1 MSFELP
7 DLDGRTYDQLV
18 TEMVRLIP
26 QFTTQWTDYN
36 DSDPGI
42 MLLQLLA
49 WIDESVLYQLNQ
61 IPVETQQ
68 NFLRWVTGLAYSDN
82 ETEYSKYAKTI
93 NDFDFLDMQS
103 YLNNLQSN
111 HADARNKYALQKRV
125 LDYVDSPYLALT
137 EDDIRSIALST
148 NQVIDAIN
156 EQRQEHDSAGST
168 NWTIANAY
176 IKNVQQVL
184 VVYLLSNQHN
194 TYHYPQYPNTLEY
207 ANNTDITRKT
217 LVLSAEAD
225 VSAQQQATTT
235 LLDLTQQHVQPRLS
249 LGSKLNVRMAQLT
262 DIDLIINLTLNSNSQ
277 ASITLNA
284 LFVTLFNY
292 FLPLKNN
299 TGAPWVYDDAPKRED
314 LLRLIEEVPGVKTV
328 DDVQLSFYPT
338 TVLNAMAQL
347 GCNTLL
353 ADLPAGESALVYAG
367 LPRLRFL
374 DVVAAQHSKHGT
386 RAAS

>member
-125 LDYVDSPYLALT
+125 LDYIDSPYLALT

-367 LPRLRFL
+367 LPRLRLL
-374 DVVAAQHSKHGT
+374 DVVAAQHSKYGT

>member
-82 ETEYSKYAKTI
+82 ETEYSKYAKTT

-156 EQRQEHDSAGST
+156 QQRQEHDSAGST

-367 LPRLRFL
+367 LPRLRLL